1 MGPSQLERRKNK
13 NERDGGAD
21 PALMAASRVWLLPS
35 WPACLLGLVHGLI
48 FFFS

>member
-35 WPACLLGLVHGLI
+35 SRLDLLFFLIILCLFLI
-48 FFFS
+48 